1 LRVASR
7 VKRPLRM
14 MNQSLAYRAP
24 LSPRLASIVATLV
37 ALAVAPLCACTD
49 DAAPAPPG
57 GTTVVPIEA
66 AGTFSI
72 RSSFALSAPPPGAAD
87 VLAELTAATDG
98 PDDPSRFLV
107 DLLVAKLPEGRTQV
121 VAAAVAPYIAG
132 YLQQR
137 IDSFAPDLAAKL
149 RGLAD
154 GLNQVARRFGTTES
168 LTIDEAGAAQ
178 HVITGLGFGASGR
191 EVDIAFAPLGM
202 ADVAMQT
209 QVTLEG
215 SALAV
220 TEHAAMI
227 PYGAVLRLGLD
238 RVVVPH
244 LVPGALDLADAFEAV
259 VDCDRLGAHVSELV
273 GVGSADLYAG
283 ACTIALTRLAAEI
296 YERLETAPVRISIA
310 GSARAVDADGD
321 GPMDSIVDGVWTGTF
336 ADAPLAPSVFA
347 GTAR

>member
-7 VKRPLRM
+7 VKSRLGMLNHR
-14 MNQSLAYRAP
+14 LAYRAP
-24 LSPRLASIVATLV
+24 LAPRLASLVATLV

-49 DAAPAPPG
+49 DPARPPDG
-57 GTTVVPIEA
+57 MTVVPIEA
-66 AGTFSI
+66 TGTFSI
-72 RSSFALSAPPPGAAD
+72 RSSFTLSAPPPGAAQ

-107 DLLVAKLPEGRTQV
+107 DRLVAKLPEGRTQV
-121 VAAAVAPYIAG
+121 IAAAVAPYIAA
-132 YLQQR
+132 YVQQR
-137 IDSFAPDLAAKL
+137 IDSFAPELATKL

-154 GLNQVARRFGTTES
+154 GVNQVARRFGTTES
-168 LTIDEAGAAQ
+168 LTIDATGTAQ

-191 EVDIAFAPLGM
+191 EVEIAFAPLGM

-209 QVTLEG
+209 RVTLDG

-220 TEHAAMI
+220 SAHDALV

-259 VDCDRLGAHVSELV
+259 VDCDRLGGHVSEYL

-283 ACTIALTRLAAEI
+283 ACTVALMRLAAEI
-296 YERLETAPVRISIA
+296 YERLETPPVRISIA
-310 GSARAVDADGD
+310 GSARAVDAGGD

-336 ADAPLAPSVFA
+336 ADAALAPSVFV